1 MFPSRMFS
9 VTAAA
14 FSLFIAAGCQSS
26 VGHGSQDIAASERAV
41 VFTAGNGGATTVS
54 IPSADNNPV
63 DALSSTGS
71 RLIPYA
77 FGAGNAGTT
86 SILIPS
92 AGDNHAEDVASL
104 ESEVSR

>member
-1 MFPSRMFS
+1 MFASRMFS
-9 VTAAA
+9 ATAAA

-41 VFTAGNGGATTVS
+41 VFTAGNGGAMTVS

-63 DALSSTGS
+63 DALSSTRS

-77 FGAGNAGTT
+77 VDAGNGGTT
-86 SILIPS
+86 RILIPS
-92 AGDNHAEDVASL
+92 AGDNHAESVASV
-104 ESEVSR
+104 ESEVGR